1 MGLVWSVFG
10 FDDEEEMKMLR
21 RRLLQ
26 PDASPVHADD
36 SQQPVAEPMW
46 LRLNEL

>member
-1 MGLVWSVFG
+1 MGLVWSAVFG
-10 FDDEEEMKMLR
+10 SDEEEMKMLR

-26 PDASPVHADD
+26 DACHVHADD